1 MRGRE
6 IPGPGPILS
15 RFCRDLVLSRD
26 NSPNSG
32 SYEPLRDHPHHITNI
47 AIVRLLNRGL
57 LLKLSVSTGTAFQI
71 LPLAPAN
78 GQPRDR
84 DESLV
89 EHLNPD
95 HFALMTVECNPFAG

>member
-47 AIVRLLNRGL
+47 EPDRRTDR
-57 LLKLSVSTGTAFQI
+57 KLRRKNQCSEWNAFQI
-71 LPLAPAN
+71 RQPDSPLAA
-78 GQPRDR
+78 
-84 DESLV
+84 S
-89 EHLNPD
+89 
-95 HFALMTVECNPFAG
+95 